1 MKAGMEKAKKLP
13 DNEHRELGWANWVQL
28 AMRKVHTCTGT
39 GNFNLKQK
47 PTGSTTDLVL
57 WMERKGG
64 LISDFRKSF
73 PLKGDSHLQCLL
85 PAVTALHHPRM

>member
-1 MKAGMEKAKKLP
+1 
-13 DNEHRELGWANWVQL
+13 
-28 AMRKVHTCTGT
+28 MRKVHTGT

-57 WMERKGG
+57 WMEEKGG
-64 LISDFRKSF
+64 FILDFRKSF

-85 PAVTALHHPRM
+85 LAVIGLHHPHM